1 MPTIDELLDEL
12 GDTSWFSKLNL
23 RQGFHQICIAEADI
37 HKTTFITHHGHYE
50 YKVMSFGL
58 CNMPATFQASMN
70 ELLKP
75 FLRKFV
81 VVFFNDILVHNTSLT
96 LHLSHLEEVFN
107 VLD

>member
-1 MPTIDELLDEL
+1 
-12 GDTSWFSKLNL
+12 
-23 RQGFHQICIAEADI
+23 
-37 HKTTFITHHGHYE
+37 
-50 YKVMSFGL
+50 
-58 CNMPATFQASMN
+58 MPATFQASMN

-81 VVFFNDILVHNTSLT
+81 AVFFNDILVYNTSLT